1 MRLNLYRRISN
12 IVNIEELNT
21 MLKNLND
28 MFGDIPSSFKNLFK
42 IIEIKIIAKKL
53 SIKKID
59 NSNKGFVLEFKND
72 KMLNVEKLIKLVKR
86 NPKLL
91 KLMPESKLFFI
102 NEKPQMNDRIKDLKN
117 LLSIL
122 LK

>member
-1 MRLNLYRRISN
+1 M
-12 IVNIEELNT
+12 
-21 MLKNLND
+21 
-28 MFGDIPSSFKNLFK
+28 
-42 IIEIKIIAKKL
+42 